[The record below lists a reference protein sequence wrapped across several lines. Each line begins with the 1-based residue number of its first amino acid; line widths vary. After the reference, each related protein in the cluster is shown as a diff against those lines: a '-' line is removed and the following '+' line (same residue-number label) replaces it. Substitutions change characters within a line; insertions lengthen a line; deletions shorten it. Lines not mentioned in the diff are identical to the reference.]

1 MINSLLFTNFHFVIS
16 CNCSSR
22 VIGGERQQR
31 FKMRSLHK
39 DENIEAIDDSSSES
53 SEDEAPK
60 QKKTKVVKF

>member
-1 MINSLLFTNFHFVIS
+1 MTVVVFRPQQHVNNGLLG
-16 CNCSSR
+16 R
-22 VIGGERQQR
+22 ERQQH

-39 DENIEAIDDSSSES
+39 DEDIEAIDGSSDES